1 MSKSVALNEREK
13 AMVKLPAGADLPHYP
28 HAGTAPALPAALLS
42 QLPPEQSAGN
52 AQLVPQISCGVCPSQ
67 DAVCAHRG
75 MGYFQHSNKAQP
87 GTFAC
92 AGASEC
98 LSLVTQTAQSAGAWP
113 GPCIAHV

>member
-1 MSKSVALNEREK
+1 
-13 AMVKLPAGADLPHYP
+13 MVKLPAGADLPHYP

-75 MGYFQHSNKAQP
+75 LGYFQHSNKAQP
-87 GTFAC
+87 GTFSC

>member
-13 AMVKLPAGADLPHYP
+13 TMVRLPEGADLPHYP

-52 AQLVPQISCGVCPSQ
+52 AQLVPQISCGICPSQ
-67 DAVCAHRG
+67 GAVCAHRG
-75 MGYFQHSNKAQP
+75 MGHFQHSSKAQP
-87 GTFAC
+87 GTFSC

-98 LSLVTQTAQSAGAWP
+98 LSPVTQTAQSAGARP
-113 GPCIAHV
+113 GLCTACV